1 MLCLLSGSALALD
14 FSRFANQPGNTV
26 NETGAMYGMLD
37 IFTADPTKEN
47 SIFVMA
53 YSYAIQGTTELP
65 VLLGAFVQTG
75 GGANQLV
82 LVETDSARYTFTP
95 TDLSMIS
102 GFGDLAAQLPGT
114 FMLVD
119 ADCAVMYRDIA
130 TCENVTITMIDKG
143 TRRNF
148 ELTDAH
154 RQQMLLIADEYDEVI
169 APMLAEAE
177 TSTDAGLAW
186 LKSVYDSVDNAFA
199 IYAK

>member
-1 MLCLLSGSALALD
+1 
-14 FSRFANQPGNTV
+14 
-26 NETGAMYGMLD
+26 
-37 IFTADPTKEN
+37 
-47 SIFVMA
+47 
-53 YSYAIQGTTELP
+53 
-65 VLLGAFVQTG
+65 
-75 GGANQLV
+75 
-82 LVETDSARYTFTP
+82 
-95 TDLSMIS
+95 
-102 GFGDLAAQLPGT
+102 
-114 FMLVD
+114 
-119 ADCAVMYRDIA
+119 MYRDIA